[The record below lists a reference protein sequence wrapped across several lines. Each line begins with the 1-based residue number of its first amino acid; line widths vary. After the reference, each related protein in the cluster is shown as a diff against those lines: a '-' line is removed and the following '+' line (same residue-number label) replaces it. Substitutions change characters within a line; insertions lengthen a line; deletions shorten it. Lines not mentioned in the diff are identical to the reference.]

1 MNITASALKHYDAYI
16 VHVHVHLRI
25 YTYLFI
31 VNKLQLYSPPV
42 LQCIIYRMAGN
53 FRGVQIFIIFMVD
66 LPVTT
71 TNYKQYSLPISI

>member
-16 VHVHVHLRI
+16 VHVYTCIVHLRI

-53 FRGVQIFIIFMVD
+53 FRGVHYFHG
-66 LPVTT
+66 
-71 TNYKQYSLPISI
+71 